1 MTTSS
6 PSALVDRPSL
16 PESRPCSRCDGS
28 QHLVAAVDDMGK
40 YRCETCQLVVG
51 FDLAADDED
60 REFLLDRG
68 LPGRYTKDVFGPRLH
83 GSELQL

>member
-6 PSALVDRPSL
+6 PTPVVDRPSL
-16 PESRPCSRCDGS
+16 PETRSCSRCDDT
-28 QHLVAAVDDMGK
+28 QHLVAAVASMGK
-40 YRCETCQLVVG
+40 YRCAHCELVIG
-51 FDLAADDED
+51 FDLEATDD